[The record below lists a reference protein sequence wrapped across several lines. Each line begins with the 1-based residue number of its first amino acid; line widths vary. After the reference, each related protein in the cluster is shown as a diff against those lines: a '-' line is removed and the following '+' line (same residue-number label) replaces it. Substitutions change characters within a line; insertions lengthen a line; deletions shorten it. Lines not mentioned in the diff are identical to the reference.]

1 MKGEVHMFKK
11 FLTGV
16 LLLAVSVLVLGA
28 CSSEPA
34 EEAKSDKKK
43 EIVATVNGEGILK
56 EDYEEQLESTKAT
69 YQQQGMNVED
79 LDSEAK
85 KEMEQSVLDQLINVE
100 VLLQTAKDKV
110 EPIPQSEV
118 DSELENVKSQF
129 QDNKQYKAALKENKL
144 TEEKLK
150 VQLKEQLM
158 MTKYIDSSIGEITV
172 SDEEVKSVYEQYK
185 QQLESQKQKP
195 ENFEAVKPQ
204 LEQQAIAQKKE
215 EKLAKLIEDL
225 RKSNEENIEVLI

>member
-1 MKGEVHMFKK
+1 MFKK